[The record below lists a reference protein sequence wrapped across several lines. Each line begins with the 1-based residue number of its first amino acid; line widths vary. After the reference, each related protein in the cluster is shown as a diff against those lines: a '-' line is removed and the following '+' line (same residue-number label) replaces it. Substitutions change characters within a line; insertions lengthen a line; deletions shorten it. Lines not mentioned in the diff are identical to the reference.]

1 MSETFRVLGG
11 IDEAGLGPLL
21 GPLAIGWSA
30 LEREHPSDNAWSA
43 WAPLV
48 QRELPRKNQTSHLVV
63 ADSKKVFSRN
73 DRGRARL
80 ERTALAFLAQLLP
93 DATPPS
99 TLLELLAP
107 PLAPLGPAPHVMAA
121 PWLSSPAAT
130 GLPLASHVDP
140 GGLELLAERL
150 RRTIEASPVKLAA
163 AGLRLVPAL
172 ELNESY
178 DATGNKGTTVVGLTL
193 DALAEL
199 WSRFAHQGLEVV
211 VDRQGGRAHYG
222 STLAKRFP
230 EASVRMI
237 EERPGTSAYR
247 LDGRRGG
254 PEEGWRML
262 VSFTEK
268 GEDHCFA
275 TALGSCLAK
284 FGREATMAAFNAHF
298 AALAPD
304 LNPTAGYMQD
314 GRRWLE
320 DAAGITVGLDRRLLL
335 RDR

>member
-1 MSETFRVLGG
+1 MSESFPVRGG
-11 IDEAGLGPLL
+11 IDEAGLGSLL

-30 LEREHPSDNAWSA
+30 VETELPSQNAWDA

-48 QRELPRKNQTSHLVV
+48 RRELPKKQKSAHLVV

-73 DRGRARL
+73 ERGRARL

-93 DATPPS
+93 KTTPP
-99 TLLELLAP
+99 TRFVELFAP
-107 PLAPLGPAPHVMAA
+107 PIAPLGPAPEHLAA
-121 PWLSSPAAT
+121 PWLTSAAAT
-130 GLPLASHVDP
+130 DLALAQHCDA

-150 RRTIEASPVKLAA
+150 RRVICDSPVRLVG

-172 ELNESY
+172 QLNRSY
-178 DATGNKGTTVVGLTL
+178 DETNNKGTTVVGYTL

-199 WSRFAHQGLEVV
+199 WHHFAARGLEVV

-222 STLAKRFP
+222 SALAKRFP
-230 EASVRMI
+230 HASVRMI

-247 LDGRRGG
+247 LDGRRGTA
-254 PEEGWRML
+254 EEGWRLL
-262 VSFTEK
+262 VSFTER

-284 FGREATMAAFNAHF
+284 FGRETAMAAFNAHF
-298 AALAPD
+298 GAQQDGLK
-304 LNPTAGYMQD
+304 PTAGYTQD
-314 GRRWLE
+314 GRRWLI
-320 DAAGITVGLDRRLLL
+320 DAAPLLEAVDRRVLV

>member
-1 MSETFRVLGG
+1 MSETFPVLGG

-30 LEREHPSDNAWSA
+30 IERERPSENAWSA

-48 QRELPRKNQTSHLVV
+48 ARETPRKSPTAHLVV

-93 DATPPS
+93 NT
-99 TLLELLAP
+99 AP
-107 PLAPLGPAPHVMAA
+107 PATFVELFAPPIAPLGPAPKFMGA

-130 GLPLASHVDP
+130 GLKLARHADA
-140 GGLELLAERL
+140 GGLELMSERL
-150 RRTIEASPVKLAA
+150 RRTIEASPVKLVC

-172 ELNESY
+172 ELNLSY
-178 DATGNKGTTVVGLTL
+178 EETNNKGTTAVGLTL
-193 DALAEL
+193 DALADL
-199 WSRFAHQGLEVV
+199 WTRFAHRGLEVV

-230 EASVRMI
+230 HASVRMI
-237 EERPGTSAYR
+237 EERRGTSAYR
-247 LDGRRGG
+247 LDGRRGT

-284 FGREATMAAFNAHF
+284 FARETAMAAFNEHF
-298 AALAPD
+298 GAFAPD
-304 LNPTAGYMQD
+304 LKPTAGYTQD

-320 DAAGITVGLDRRLLL
+320 DAGDLVQGVERATLIRNR
-335 RDR
+335 